1 MNFRSVLSNA
11 VFAAALCL
19 YGAPVLSAQA
29 QPGNG
34 IPVHTVVT
42 IEAHK
47 GSNPPSIGQQDVL
60 VTENKKER
68 DPVTEWIPAQG
79 DHADLEFFIL
89 IDDGANMTL
98 GTELEALRKFIL
110 DQPPTTKI
118 GLAYMQNGIARV
130 AQNLTPDHEAA
141 AKALR
146 LPTGIRGINGS
157 PYFSVGDLVKRWPAG
172 APRREVL
179 MISDGIDR
187 YYGEGDF
194 LDPYL
199 DATIDDCQRAGIVV
213 SAIYTPG
220 MGHFGHD
227 FYMSYWGQLYM
238 ARLAEET
245 GGEAYYVGMM
255 GPPVSFT
262 PYLDQ
267 LSNRLLHQYLLTFL
281 AKPPKKA
288 GLQPVRIA
296 TEVPNADLVAPK
308 KVWVPAM

>member
-1 MNFRSVLSNA
+1 MNFRSVLSNT

-19 YGAPVLSAQA
+19 YGAPVLSSKA

-98 GTELEALRKFIL
+98 GTELETLRKFIL

-130 AQNLTPDHEAA
+130 AQNLTPDHGPRP
-141 AKALR
+141 R
-146 LPTGIRGINGS
+146 LCACPLGS
-157 PYFSVGDLVKRWPAG
+157 GVSTAVP
-172 APRREVL
+172 
-179 MISDGIDR
+179 I
-187 YYGEGDF
+187 F
-194 LDPYL
+194 L
-199 DATIDDCQRAGIVV
+199 
-213 SAIYTPG
+213 SAI
-220 MGHFGHD
+220 
-227 FYMSYWGQLYM
+227 W
-238 ARLAEET
+238 
-245 GGEAYYVGMM
+245 
-255 GPPVSFT
+255 
-262 PYLDQ
+262 
-267 LSNRLLHQYLLTFL
+267 
-281 AKPPKKA
+281 
-288 GLQPVRIA
+288 
-296 TEVPNADLVAPK
+296 
-308 KVWVPAM
+308 